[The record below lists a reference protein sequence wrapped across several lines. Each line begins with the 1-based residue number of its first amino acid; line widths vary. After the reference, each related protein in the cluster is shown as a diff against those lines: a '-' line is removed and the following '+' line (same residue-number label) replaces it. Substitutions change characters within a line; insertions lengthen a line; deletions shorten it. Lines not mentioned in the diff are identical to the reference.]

1 MPKGFQKK
9 NGFTLVEV
17 MVAAVILAVALI
29 SIMGLITD
37 SYGWLRQNQDIN
49 TANTLLEKKAEE
61 IKSLSFSDIQDPIP
75 ALIYQ
80 NITVTCDVDDI
91 SATSKKV
98 TLSATKASRS
108 LGRVNLTV
116 YMYGGL

>member
-1 MPKGFQKK
+1 MLRRFQKK

-17 MVAAVILAVALI
+17 MVAAVMLAVAVI

-49 TANTLLEKKAEE
+49 IANTLLEKKAEE
-61 IKSLSFSDIQDPIP
+61 IKTMSFNDINDPIP
-75 ALIYQ
+75 ALIYE
-80 NITVTCDVDDI
+80 NITISCEVDPVSAISKNVTLT
-91 SATSKKV
+91 ATKSSRRLGLV
-98 TLSATKASRS
+98 TLS
-108 LGRVNLTV
+108 V